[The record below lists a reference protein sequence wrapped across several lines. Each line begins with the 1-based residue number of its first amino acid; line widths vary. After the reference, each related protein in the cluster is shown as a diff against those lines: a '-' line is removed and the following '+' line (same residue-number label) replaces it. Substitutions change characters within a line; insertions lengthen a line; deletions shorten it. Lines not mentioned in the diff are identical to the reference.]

1 MFQQAFP
8 MTDQGQTSRP
18 PMPLFYSDPQPLSSI
33 AHADWRLKAG
43 AFEFARDAHVV
54 PLVVAEFIKASRWYP
69 ILFAAEG
76 AAPVAL
82 VGLERRNLFVAD
94 GDWTAG
100 AYVPAYV
107 RRYPFGFMGAGP
119 DQFALAID
127 AASDR
132 VAKGGDEGEPLFVDG
147 KPGPLTQQA
156 LEFCDAFQGEAAATS
171 AFCEAIVAKDL
182 LVDRRA
188 DVTTPDGRRF
198 AIEGF
203 RLIDPAKFAALD
215 AETVVAWHAR
225 GWLGLAQFHLASLD
239 RFAELMALQNDVAVT
254 PAAE

>member
-1 MFQQAFP
+1 
-8 MTDQGQTSRP
+8 MTDSDQTSRP
-18 PMPLFYSDPQPLSSI
+18 PMPLFYSDPQPLSSV

-43 AFEFARDAHVV
+43 GFEFARDAHVV

-94 GDWTAG
+94 GAWTTG

-107 RRYPFGFMGAGP
+107 RRYPFGFMNAGRP
-119 DQFALAID
+119 DHFALAID
-127 AASDR
+127 VGSDR
-132 VAKGGDEGEPLFVDG
+132 VAQGGEEGEPLFVDG

-156 LEFCDAFQGEAAATS
+156 LEFCDAFQDEAAATT
-171 AFCEAIVAKDL
+171 AFCQAVVEKDL

-215 AETVVAWHAR
+215 AETVVDWHTR

-239 RFAELMALQNDVAVT
+239 RFAELMVLQNQVAAA